1 MHVFLLL
8 FRTNSNPVPIPRAL
22 QRCWTPAPG
31 GPPSPPAASP
41 SPSSSSCSPPSPA
54 GCRARSSRSSRCDF
68 LKKNYFFVHTR
79 CFPKSIVA
87 VMSSHAHP
95 LPPHFSL
102 EKKFPSEKESPQKRI
117 FMQIVY
123 CHIVNNPIF
132 VLRLKYCE
140 EIVRTILHVV
150 RHVRNNKQ

>member
-1 MHVFLLL
+1 MFFFSFLGQTATQFQSPGHSDGAGLRLREDRRLL
-8 FRTNSNPVPIPRAL
+8 RRPRLGRRRLPAPLLRLLAAGRAL
-22 QRCWTPAPG
+22 RVR
-31 GPPSPPAASP
+31 
-41 SPSSSSCSPPSPA
+41 A
-54 GCRARSSRSSRCDF
+54 GVIF

-87 VMSSHAHP
+87 VMSFPCA
-95 LPPHFSL
+95 PPPPFSL